1 MDEEFNKEA
10 PAYTLQNSAEALIS
24 LQLSDFKTSFL
35 EAVEE
40 LRMRRETESQYE
52 EQISKFVVEVQEL
65 EWQKIALQDHK
76 EALNK
81 QHTEA
86 MAAFKKQFQLRLF
99 AAEEEKGKCLLAMK
113 SKEREMEGLKETLK
127 MLQISNYSL
136 QKKLNEMEQK
146 LQLHVLAKEDHQKS
160 LNEVEKCHT
169 VITCQLRKIKDVHAR
184 LEQNGGKESYS
195 RLDKVQCHL
204 SAQSG
209 R

>member
-184 LEQNGGKESYS
+184 LEQNGK
-195 RLDKVQCHL
+195 
-204 SAQSG
+204 
-209 R
+209 